1 MAHEEHPGGPDL
13 APWRREVQSWVADTL
28 ACLAFY
34 SRLPVPRHLVRA
46 DPPGFSRAAR
56 ASPLAGLLLG
66 LLAGIV
72 LAITAALGLPALLS
86 ASLGILALVCLSGAL
101 HEDGLS
107 DFADAM
113 GGTSPQGRLE
123 IMRDSRV
130 GTFGVLALVFS
141 ILIRIIALSHLL
153 ETFGALQGA
162 FALASATALS
172 RAAALWPLHAL
183 PPARTEGLG
192 ADVAGLPLATLH
204 VALGLGALIAV
215 AASAGTTLGGSIAGL
230 LAAAAAVLL
239 VTRLARCLIGG
250 QTGDVAGA
258 ASQAAEIA
266 FLVALT
272 TLAAH

>member
-1 MAHEEHPGGPDL
+1 L
-13 APWRREVQSWVADTL
+13 ANVSWRREAQSWVADTL
-28 ACLAFY
+28 ACLAFF
-34 SRLPVPRHLVRA
+34 SRLPLPARLIRA
-46 DPPGFSRAAR
+46 DPPSFSRAAR

-72 LAITAALGLPALLS
+72 LAVAAALGLPALLS

-107 DFADAM
+107 DFADAL
-113 GGTSPQGRLE
+113 GGASPQARLE

-141 ILIRIIALSHLL
+141 ILIRIFALSHLL
-153 ETFGALQGA
+153 VTFGALHAASA
-162 FALASATALS
+162 FAGAAALS

-192 ADVAGLPLATLH
+192 ADAAGLSLATLH
-204 VALGLGALIAV
+204 VALGLGALVAV
-215 AASAGTTLGGSIAGL
+215 AASASISLGGAIGGL
-230 LAAAAAVLL
+230 LAAAATVLL
-239 VTRLARCLIGG
+239 VTRLARRLIGG